1 MENNSELIPV
11 TLWLAERSYRIKI
24 KKEEEEAIRRAAK
37 IADKRVTELRG
48 TFQGKDTQ
56 DFLAMA
62 LLMYATEQATDP
74 HELNAIDKDTVA
86 ILNAKLDQALN
97 GPE

>member
-1 MENNSELIPV
+1 MENNAELIPV
-11 TLWLAERSYRIKI
+11 TLWLAERGYRIKI

-37 IADKRVTELRG
+37 VADKRVTELRSS
-48 TFQGKDTQ
+48 FQGKDTQ

-86 ILNAKLDQALN
+86 MLNLDLTKELN
-97 GPE
+97 DSE